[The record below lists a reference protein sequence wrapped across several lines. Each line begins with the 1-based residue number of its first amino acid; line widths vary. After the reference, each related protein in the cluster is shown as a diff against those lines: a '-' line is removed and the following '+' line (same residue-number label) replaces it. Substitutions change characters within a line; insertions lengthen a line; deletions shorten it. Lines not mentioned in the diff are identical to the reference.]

1 MVLILLEIEG
11 NCNPELLAHW
21 MALGTYYPFSR
32 NHASKNSINQ
42 EPWVFGKKVEDIS
55 RTAINRRYQLLPYIY
70 SLFRDSTQTGM
81 PIMKPVFFADPK
93 DLSLRSEEQAFLL
106 GQKHYSFIPR
116 WKHKC
121 RSSQQRS

>member
-1 MVLILLEIEG
+1 
-11 NCNPELLAHW
+11 
-21 MALGTYYPFSR
+21 MALGAYYPFSR

-55 RTAINRRYQLLPYIY
+55 RTAINRRYKLFPYLY
-70 SLFRDSTQTGM
+70 SLFRESSLTGI

-106 GQKHYSFIPR
+106 GENLLVVPR
-116 WKHKC
+116 WA
-121 RSSQQRS
+121 SNVDLPGP